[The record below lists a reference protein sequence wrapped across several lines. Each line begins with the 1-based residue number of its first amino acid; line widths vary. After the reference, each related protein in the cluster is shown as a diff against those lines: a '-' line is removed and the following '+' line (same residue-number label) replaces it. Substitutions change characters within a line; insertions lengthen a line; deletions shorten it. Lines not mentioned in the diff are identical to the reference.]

1 MHFGDLRQ
9 ELRRQDTFR
18 NGFCL
23 RHPVGMPKNSPGP
36 EAPDARS
43 LRVGVEEKR
52 SALRGINP
60 KICPRPVGPVE
71 WRPRTHTRRT
81 CQPKI
86 SQPQPNKPLPIAYD
100 YTQPAHNRV
109 MANSLQFAIQMISS
123 KYSDQKMAPL
133 PPSRPNP
140 IRTKE
145 LRPQKLQLTLQNKE
159 LAITAGPETSAA
171 STKNGPHPSAGNL
184 QFRYDT

>member
-1 MHFGDLRQ
+1 LHFGDLRQ

-81 CQPKI
+81 CQPEI
-86 SQPQPNKPLPIAYD
+86 SQPQPNKPLPIAY
-100 YTQPAHNRV
+100 YSAKPAHNRV
-109 MANSLQFAIQMISS
+109 NGHLLPMRN
-123 KYSDQKMAPL
+123 PL
-133 PPSRPNP
+133 PCRKRPACPRYRVFMPFRSSPMKTNRLHAKNRFPTRILNHLRAANP
-140 IRTKE
+140 PAQSPVCPPAVR
-145 LRPQKLQLTLQNKE
+145 
-159 LAITAGPETSAA
+159 
-171 STKNGPHPSAGNL
+171 
-184 QFRYDT
+184 